1 MVIQFQHIGGKC
13 PVGLGMTMKGAG
25 DDEWPIESA
34 MTMKGPGMTIMRLN
48 FRGVCMSNADD
59 LISGIYFNLIFI
71 MKRILI
77 LAAVLAISVAASAQP
92 GRWADMSRVVTDTL
106 HSEILGADREFRV
119 FTPQNYKSSGKSY
132 PVLYLLHG
140 LGGKHTDW
148 SERGHLKDVMDQLTA
163 SGEACDMIIVMPN
176 AGSTTEKAMDGYFN
190 VEGWAYEDFFFKEL
204 IPYVEK
210 NWRVKADKGHR
221 ALAGLSM
228 GGGGTTKYAQHHPD
242 MFCAAYAMSALMS
255 IPRQG
260 AVQPQ
265 RSGDKVSV
273 LNTSVIENSCID
285 FVKNADDATT
295 EALRTVSWF
304 VDCGDDD
311 FLLDRNIKFVQ
322 AMKAARIPLQFRVRD
337 GGHTWEYWHSALY
350 TALPFISRSFDD

>member
-1 MVIQFQHIGGKC
+1 MAFF
-13 PVGLGMTMKGAG
+13 LG
-25 DDEWPIESA
+25 
-34 MTMKGPGMTIMRLN
+34 RH
-48 FRGVCMSNADD
+48 
-59 LISGIYFNLIFI
+59 GIYVFGDEIMFKLASINLFYI

-77 LAAVLAISVAASAQP
+77 IVAVALMSVAASAQP
-92 GRWADMSRVVTDTL
+92 GRWGNMSRVLTDTL

-119 FTPQNYKSSGKSY
+119 FLPQNYNNSGKSY

-190 VEGWAYEDFFFKEL
+190 VEGWAYEDFFFNEL

-210 NWRVKADKGHR
+210 TWRVKADKNNR

-255 IPRQG
+255 IPGQG
-260 AVQPQ
+260 AVQP
-265 RSGDKVSV
+265 RRPGDKTSV
-273 LNTSVIENSCID
+273 LNNSVIENSCID
-285 FVKNADDATT
+285 FVKNADDVTRD
-295 EALRTVSWF
+295 ALRTVNWF

-311 FLLDRNIKFVQ
+311 FLLDRNIEFLQ
-322 AMKAARIPLQFRVRD
+322 AMKAAQIPLQFRVRD

-350 TALPFISRSFDD
+350 TALPFVSRCFGK

>member
-1 MVIQFQHIGGKC
+1 
-13 PVGLGMTMKGAG
+13 
-25 DDEWPIESA
+25 
-34 MTMKGPGMTIMRLN
+34 
-48 FRGVCMSNADD
+48 
-59 LISGIYFNLIFI
+59 

-311 FLLDRNIKFVQ
+311 FLLDRNIEFVQ

>member
-1 MVIQFQHIGGKC
+1 
-13 PVGLGMTMKGAG
+13 MKKLLLLIAVAVMSV
-25 DDEWPIESA
+25 SA
-34 MTMKGPGMTIMRLN
+34 YAQQGR
-48 FRGVCMSNADD
+48 RGT
-59 LISGIYFNLIFI
+59 
-71 MKRILI
+71 
-77 LAAVLAISVAASAQP
+77 Q
-92 GRWADMSRVVTDTL
+92 SRVITDTL

-119 FTPQNYKSSGKSY
+119 FIPQNYYNSEKNY

-148 SERGHLKDVMDQLTA
+148 ANRGHLKDVMDQLAA
-163 SGEACDMIIVMPN
+163 SGEACDMIVVMPN

-210 NWRVKADKGHR
+210 TWRVQADKQHR
-221 ALAGLSM
+221 AVAGLSM

-255 IPRQG
+255 IPGQG
-260 AVQPQ
+260 AVMPQ
-265 RSGDKVSV
+265 KPGDKVSI
-273 LNTSVIENSCID
+273 LNASVIKNSCID
-285 FVKNADDATT
+285 FVKNADDAVK
-295 EALRTVSWF
+295 ENLRTVTWF

-311 FLLDRNIKFVQ
+311 FLLDRNIEFVQ
-322 AMKAARIPLQFRVRD
+322 AMKAAQVPVQFRVRD

-350 TALPFISRSFDD
+350 TALPFISRCFGK

>member
-1 MVIQFQHIGGKC
+1 
-13 PVGLGMTMKGAG
+13 
-25 DDEWPIESA
+25 
-34 MTMKGPGMTIMRLN
+34 
-48 FRGVCMSNADD
+48 MSNTDD

-311 FLLDRNIKFVQ
+311 FLLDRNIEFVQ

>member
-1 MVIQFQHIGGKC
+1 MPGRAGHDGEG
-13 PVGLGMTMKGAG
+13 VG
-25 DDEWPIESA
+25 DEGWPIRSA

-48 FRGVCMSNADD
+48 FRGVCMSNTDD

-311 FLLDRNIKFVQ
+311 FLLDRNIEFVQ